1 VSGASNRRT
10 LARYDGFAEW
20 YDEQLAVPFGAIGGE
35 AAMQLLGAGSGRC
48 LDVCCGTGV
57 HLDAFARLGW
67 QMTGLD
73 ISDDQLRI
81 ARERVANRA
90 IDLIQGDAESLPF
103 EAESFDAVVSLFSHT
118 DVDDF
123 PAVVCEVARVLR
135 PGGRFVYVGV
145 HPCFVGPHS
154 QERDRAVPVLHAG
167 YRASGRYT
175 DGPGISPDGLWAK
188 VSGMHVT
195 LGSLIQ
201 SVLDAALILERFDE
215 HGDHDY
221 PRSIALRAR
230 RPARRE

>member
-1 VSGASNRRT
+1 MR
-10 LARYDGFAEW
+10 
-20 YDEQLAVPFGAIGGE
+20 
-35 AAMQLLGAGSGRC
+35 LLGPGSDRC
-48 LDVCCGTGV
+48 LDLCCGTGI
-57 HLDAFARLGW
+57 HLGGCAALGW

-81 ARERVANRA
+81 ACERVADRA
-90 IDLIQGDAESLPF
+90 VDLIQGEAECLPF

-123 PAVVCEVARVLR
+123 SAMMCEVARVLR

-145 HPCFVGPHS
+145 HPCSVGPHS
-154 QERDRAVPVLHAG
+154 KERDRAVPVLHAG

-175 DGPGISPDGLWAK
+175 NGPGIAPGGLWAK
-188 VSGMHVT
+188 VSGMHLT

-201 SVLDAALILERFDE
+201 SVLDAALILEHFEE

-221 PRSIALRAR
+221 PRSVALRAR
-230 RPARRE
+230 RPAHGA